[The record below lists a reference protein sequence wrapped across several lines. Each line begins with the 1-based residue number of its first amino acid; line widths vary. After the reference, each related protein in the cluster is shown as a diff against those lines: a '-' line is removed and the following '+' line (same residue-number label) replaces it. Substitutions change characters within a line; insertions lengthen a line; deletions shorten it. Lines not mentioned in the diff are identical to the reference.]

1 MSSIVIDTCVM
12 RLYNAPL
19 DPKYM
24 ELFKWLT
31 TSGELYVTQKLINEY
46 LGTQNRNV
54 SILLTQLLKNSEES
68 SKKTYPRAVKLSK
81 KDIES
86 FSDDK
91 RYNYTCNKEDV
102 YHAKLVFLSPRKKLI
117 SQDKKI
123 VSDVNNFKKVD
134 GIKPEAE
141 IKPEPIFYI

>member
-31 TSGELYVTQKLINEY
+31 TSGELYITQKLINEY

-54 SILLTQLLKNSEES
+54 NILLTQLLRNSEES
-68 SKKTYPRAVKLSK
+68 SASIYPRAVKISK
-81 KDIES
+81 KNIDS
-86 FSDDK
+86 FTDDK

-123 VSDVNNFKKVD
+123 VNDVNGFKKVD
-134 GIKPEAE
+134 GIKPAAE
-141 IKPEPIFYI
+141 IKPDPIFYI

>member
-31 TSGELYVTQKLINEY
+31 TSGELYITQKLINEY

-54 SILLTQLLKNSEES
+54 NILLTQLLRNSEES
-68 SKKTYPRAVKLSK
+68 SASIYPRAVKISK
-81 KDIES
+81 KILIVLLTTNDIIILA
-86 FSDDK
+86 
-91 RYNYTCNKEDV
+91 T
-102 YHAKLVFLSPRKKLI
+102 RKMFI
-117 SQDKKI
+117 MQ
-123 VSDVNNFKKVD
+123 N
-134 GIKPEAE
+134 
-141 IKPEPIFYI
+141 